1 MSSKSSFTGTDK
13 SVEES
18 TTSCGCS
25 VSRREIL
32 KRGAQALTAA
42 AVIPAPLSMAFAAD
56 AGKPIKIG
64 IPCALSG
71 AFGHLGLQT
80 KRAAEIYV
88 KDFNAK
94 GGVLGRQL
102 ELIVEDTQGDPA
114 VCVRKV
120 QEFVERRGCNIFTG
134 LSISPE
140 SLAVAPRLKEWN
152 ALYISSGAGDGRLT
166 AQALVPNFF
175 RSNASSPMGARI
187 VSRYIKDNPKITKV
201 FAIGQ
206 DYAWGHNS
214 IEVLE
219 AEVKKGGKQFIG
231 KLFSPTGT
239 KDFSSYI
246 SKIRASGA
254 NGLYIVLTGDDNNA
268 FVTQAANYRIFQ
280 EMPSMMEFIEY
291 VMVRGVGDA
300 AVGLIGSSRWP
311 FTLDNPQSKK
321 FTKEFHDAYGV
332 YPDLHAGELIQ
343 AMDFITA
350 AIAKA
355 QSTDTE
361 KLKTALEGLK
371 IHSIKGDVV
380 MRKCDHQAV
389 SDGYLI
395 QCVKAEGY
403 KYPIPK
409 VLATYDG
416 DFVAPPCRSMTYP
429 D

>member
-1 MSSKSSFTGTDK
+1 MSSKSSLTGTDAPADE
-13 SVEES
+13 SPTGSRHS
-18 TTSCGCS
+18 TT
-25 VSRREIL
+25 RREIL
-32 KRGAQALTAA
+32 KRGAQVLTAA
-42 AVIPAPLSMAFAAD
+42 ALVPGSLRMALAAEE
-56 AGKPIKIG
+56 GKPIKIG

-94 GGVLGRQL
+94 GGVLGRPL

-114 VCVRKV
+114 LCVRKM

-140 SLAVAPRLKEWN
+140 SLAVAPRLAEWN

-187 VSRYIKDNPKITKV
+187 VSRYIKDNPKIHKV

-214 IEVLE
+214 IDVLE
-219 AEVKKGGKQFIG
+219 AEVKKGGKEFIG

-246 SKIRASGA
+246 SKIRSSGA
-254 NGLYIVLTGDDNNA
+254 DGLYIVLTGDDNNA
-268 FVTQAANYRIFQ
+268 FVTQAATYRIFQ

-311 FTLDNPQSKK
+311 FTLDNPISKK
-321 FTKEFHDAYGV
+321 FAQEFYDANGV
-332 YPDLHAGELIQ
+332 YPDLHAGELYQ
-343 AMDFITA
+343 TMDFITA

-355 QSTDTE
+355 KSTETE
-361 KLKTALEGLK
+361 ALKTALEGLK
-371 IHSIKGDVV
+371 IHSLKGDVV

-403 KYPIPK
+403 KFPIPK
-409 VLATYDG
+409 VLATYPG